1 MPVSASRVSQPNQRR
16 RGVAADARVAGTSCP
31 LWGLSSLARGSSSTS
46 AQRRRL
52 RCVSQGSVVSQSSLH
67 LRMYCVSVQLEGGDL
82 ARIRDVSAWQ
92 RLLKA
97 KLDEQE
103 ELEMSRR
110 SRSRVVTKVFTQAD
124 FRQDQETVVK
134 QFHEQVLPVPLPLTG
149 PTQPSAHCRC
159 SAGHHSAARRT
170 QHGPAE
176 QLFGSRGGALQPCD
190 QRRQH
195 DVSAAHSRVGRL
207 HYVQTEARRQVRGP
221 QLMCVCSGA
230 HTVCR
235 SGTTW

>member
-1 MPVSASRVSQPNQRR
+1 MSAMGTQLT
-16 RGVAADARVAGTSCP
+16 GARQLFDKCAKKEVEV
-31 LWGLSSLARGSSSTS
+31 
-46 AQRRRL
+46 RL
-52 RCVSQGSVVSQSSLH
+52 SQGSVVSQSSLH

-134 QFHEQVLPVPLPLTG
+134 QFHEQVLPVPLPSRAQHSNQRIVDVRQG
-149 PTQPSAHCRC
+149 ITQLRGVLSTDQLNSCLEAVEERFNHVINVVNTMSLQHILESVGFTTFKLRHVGRCAGHSSCASVPVLIPSA
-159 SAGHHSAARRT
+159 A
-170 QHGPAE
+170 
-176 QLFGSRGGALQPCD
+176 
-190 QRRQH
+190 
-195 DVSAAHSRVGRL
+195 
-207 HYVQTEARRQVRGP
+207 QVRHGDP
-221 QLMCVCSGA
+221 
-230 HTVCR
+230 
-235 SGTTW
+235 

>member
-1 MPVSASRVSQPNQRR
+1 MSAMGTQLT
-16 RGVAADARVAGTSCP
+16 GARQLFDKCAKKEVEVRQSGI
-31 LWGLSSLARGSSSTS
+31 GSK
-46 AQRRRL
+46 
-52 RCVSQGSVVSQSSLH
+52 SSLH
-67 LRMYCVSVQLEGGDL
+67 LRMCCVSVQLEGGDL

-134 QFHEQVLPVPLPLTG
+134 QFREQVLPVPPPPFTG
-149 PTQPSAHCRC
+149 PTQESAHCRC